1 MPPLHLVQNWSVA
14 AQLMP
19 SCNFEPSKAEDVA
32 GALAVL
38 VETRTKFAVRGGGH
52 VPVPGAANING
63 GVLMALHNM
72 RTMEFAQKNTI
83 AKLGPGLRWLD
94 VYEWTNSHGLGVLG
108 GRFAPVGVSG
118 ILLGGGICYFG
129 SRFGW
134 AVNNVAKYEVVLA
147 NSTIVNA
154 SAKENPDLFWALEG
168 GSSNYGIATRFD
180 IKTFPL
186 GQVFSE
192 KLTFSSEHLDEFLD
206 EFLEAASA
214 YSVNG
219 GSSDDA
225 DGSYGPTVTINPAS
239 GNITLLAASLHIGPD
254 PHPAAFANFSQ
265 IPTLTTTNQVYS
277 TLSDALQITTVTGDR
292 TQRDNAL
299 VYRFSKRFIAAL
311 EKKSKA
317 EGNKYTFVYLN
328 DADTSQDSFPLYGKG
343 KSLKKMKAIRDRY
356 DPKHIFNDL
365 LPGGFRLT
373 T

>member
-1 MPPLHLVQNWSVA
+1 
-14 AQLMP
+14 
-19 SCNFEPSKAEDVA
+19 
-32 GALAVL
+32 
-38 VETRTKFAVRGGGH
+38 
-52 VPVPGAANING
+52 
-63 GVLMALHNM
+63 M

-118 ILLGGGICYFG
+118 ILLGGGVSYFG

-154 SAKENPDLFWALEG
+154 SAKENPDLFWALKG
-168 GSSNYGIATRFD
+168 GSSNYGIVTRFD

-192 KLTFSSEHLDEFLD
+192 QLTFSSEHLDEFL
-206 EFLEAASA
+206 EAAS
-214 YSVNG
+214 V
-219 GSSDDA
+219 DD
-225 DGSYGPTVTINPAS
+225 
-239 GNITLLAASLHIGPD
+239 
-254 PHPAAFANFSQ
+254 
-265 IPTLTTTNQVYS
+265 
-277 TLSDALQITTVTGDR
+277 
-292 TQRDNAL
+292 AL

-317 EGNKYTFVYLN
+317 EGNKYPFVYLN
-328 DADTSQDSFPLYGKG
+328 DADTSRDSFPLYGKG
-343 KSLKKMKAIRDRY
+343 KSFKKTKAIRDRY

-365 LPGGFRLT
+365 LPGGFKLT